1 MTKVTKEVVVVG
13 AGCVFQLPTLCKAAT
28 EDGRV
33 GRISG
38 LVTGISLKKR
48 LAVENF
54 TVCFFSLN
62 RLYFYHQPVEIADIR
77 ART

>member
-13 AGCVFQLPTLCKAAT
+13 AGCVFQVVTLCKAAT

-38 LVTGISLKKR
+38 LVTGISLKTK

-54 TVCFFSLN
+54 TVWFFSLN
-62 RLYFYHQPVEIADIR
+62 CLLFYHQHIR
-77 ART
+77 TRT

>member
-13 AGCVFQLPTLCKAAT
+13 AGCVFQLLMLAKLGI
-28 EDGRV
+28 EDRRV

-38 LVTGISLKKR
+38 LVTGISLKEK

-54 TVCFFSLN
+54 TVCFLLSTVYFSITN
-62 RLYFYHQPVEIADIR
+62 P
-77 ART
+77 